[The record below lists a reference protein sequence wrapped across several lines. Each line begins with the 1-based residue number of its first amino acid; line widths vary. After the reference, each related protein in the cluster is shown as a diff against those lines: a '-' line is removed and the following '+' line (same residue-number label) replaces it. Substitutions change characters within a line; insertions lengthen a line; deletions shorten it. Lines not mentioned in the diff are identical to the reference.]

1 MHVRMIILSQCQHA
15 FIANHK
21 ANKFYFIF
29 NLIKNLT
36 NNFSWLTYV
45 SCILFIFVCFDYNFF
60 IQTINLAI
68 NKMWKNKKGVGLNYE
83 T

>member
-36 NNFSWLTYV
+36 NNFS
-45 SCILFIFVCFDYNFF
+45 
-60 IQTINLAI
+60 
-68 NKMWKNKKGVGLNYE
+68 
-83 T
+83 